1 MLPTSELVGYL
12 AASLTT
18 ASFVPQAWHT
28 FKTKDVSGI
37 SLGMYGAF
45 TAGVALWLVY
55 GLLLAAWLACG
66 AGCSNPEPTP
76 GDAAQAAKADRDR
89 QDCETPAGMERAR
102 AAARAM
108 IAEMEQPAPAKH
120 GYGCACHDCG
130 MEREDRKAA
139 ATKQPASILDQ
150 WEPAPE
156 WAKAAKRVDA
166 QSVNNTTRTGPDGC
180 LPALS

>member
-1 MLPTSELVGYL
+1 MEAKSAKYARETAKLIVEIYGGRSSVSLDVETLESWLSNAYNVGRCDALDRENTSPNLLP
-12 AASLTT
+12 
-18 ASFVPQAWHT
+18 
-28 FKTKDVSGI
+28 
-37 SLGMYGAF
+37 
-45 TAGVALWLVY
+45 
-55 GLLLAAWLACG
+55 
-66 AGCSNPEPTP
+66 
-76 GDAAQAAKADRDR
+76 
-89 QDCETPAGMERAR
+89 
-102 AAARAM
+102 AAAATGTAHAL

-180 LPALS
+180 LPALY

>member
-1 MLPTSELVGYL
+1 MEAKSAKYARETAKLIVEIYGGRSSVSLDVETLESLLSNAYNVGRC
-12 AASLTT
+12 
-18 ASFVPQAWHT
+18 
-28 FKTKDVSGI
+28 D
-37 SLGMYGAF
+37 
-45 TAGVALWLVY
+45 AL
-55 GLLLAAWLACG
+55 
-66 AGCSNPEPTP
+66 
-76 GDAAQAAKADRDR
+76 DR
-89 QDCETPAGMERAR
+89 ENTGTAR
-102 AAARAM
+102 AL

>member
-1 MLPTSELVGYL
+1 MEAKSAKYARE
-12 AASLTT
+12 T
-18 ASFVPQAWHT
+18 AKLIVE
-28 FKTKDVSGI
+28 I
-37 SLGMYGAF
+37 YG
-45 TAGVALWLVY
+45 GKSSVALDVETIESWL
-55 GLLLAAWLACG
+55 
-66 AGCSNPEPTP
+66 SNAYNV
-76 GDAAQAAKADRDR
+76 GRCDALDR
-89 QDCETPAGMERAR
+89 ENTGTAHAL
-102 AAARAM
+102 